1 MNLSDKIRII
11 RKARGYSQEDIGY
24 KIGVSRQTISDWE
37 NGKFEPTLDSIR
49 AVSKVLDV
57 SFDTLLNERVDLNDK
72 TMLNIALKNLSNDT
86 KGKVNNSFRYRIR
99 EYNVSKMDYFWI
111 VCYFIALITFTTTSI
126 VCGIYSNT
134 NFPCLI
140 VAMISSCFAIGLFIS
155 LGIIIRKIKKIQLG
169 GSYTSFGTLSQTH
182 FVIIGWSD
190 SSFDRT
196 IYIPVTEIKS
206 MELDKN
212 ATHRHGKVIV
222 KVSGRSKPLVTND
235 IVKPQ
240 KLIDVFNNL
249 ETFIENSNEF

>member
-57 SFDTLLNERVDLNDK
+57 SFDTLLNDRVDLNDK
-72 TMLNIALKNLSNDT
+72 TVLNVALKNLSDDT
-86 KGKVNNSFRYRIR
+86 KGKINNSFRYRIR
-99 EYNVSKMDYFWI
+99 GYNVSKMDYFRV
-111 VCYFIALITFTTTSI
+111 VCYFVALIIFTITSI
-126 VCGIYSNT
+126 VCGIYSIDNIV
-134 NFPCLI
+134 CLI
-140 VAMISSCFAIGLFIS
+140 IASISSGLAIALIIS
-155 LGIIIRKIKKIQLG
+155 FSVVIKQIKKIQLG

-190 SSFDRT
+190 INFDRT

-206 MELDKN
+206 IELDKN

-222 KVSGRSKPLVTND
+222 TVSGRSKPLVTND